1 MTQKPWNCISVLRRA
16 QGKWA
21 TKKCSC
27 CQVSVGNEYALT
39 VGFRSFVGHLCGTVR
54 GLRASGVRQG
64 VVVELSIN
72 MPLWWHLSRN
82 MTPPPHTFTLALSGP
97 RIQIRMMTFRLWQ
110 HLKLHQSLTQSHSE
124 LRSKPVFRLKVAKT
138 HCFTYICIC
147 IWKAKTLETVSVFQL
162 WILLHRRVYL
172 NLENK
177 GWYFIW
183 RWVVTNKMYK
193 RQGGAKSIRV
203 GNPRSHQQKIKMCR
217 DIISAILGLLF
228 HVHVISYRL

>member
-1 MTQKPWNCISVLRRA
+1 MAPLQKYDTAS
-16 QGKWA
+16 
-21 TKKCSC
+21 TH
-27 CQVSVGNEYALT
+27 
-39 VGFRSFVGHLCGTVR
+39 RS
-54 GLRASGVRQG
+54 
-64 VVVELSIN
+64 
-72 MPLWWHLSRN
+72 
-82 MTPPPHTFTLALSGP
+82 FTLALSGP

-110 HLKLHQSLTQSHSE
+110 HLKLHQSLTQSHISE

-147 IWKAKTLETVSVFQL
+147 IWKAKTLEAVSVFQL
-162 WILLHRRVYL
+162 WILLHCRVYL

-177 GWYFIW
+177 GGYFIW

-193 RQGGAKSIRV
+193 RQGGAKLIRV

-228 HVHVISYRL
+228 NVHVISYRL